1 MIAPLLYAPSR
12 ARDFLEVRS
21 PPFRSLRAVQR
32 RARGIGHGAAG
43 QGSATLPGL
52 RRPSRVSAEGPC
64 ASVGGSALRCA
75 LCAACAT
82 PGVRCMRYARFVRDH
97 INRLHRA
104 ALQRI
109 ACRAQCSAC
118 SVQRA
123 ASSVQ
128 HPAYHIQR
136 RDRWTFRGFPTVGR
150 MDDRGKRRRVRN
162 EPWSI
167 AIGRIS
173 PAWPGLAHGMRCD
186 AQRWPRALRA
196 RRMSRLACAVHFG
209 LPAQAHDVN
218 HAARGRR
225 GLAIVAPPQLLP
237 QTAQSAH
244 APKCGRRT

>member
-1 MIAPLLYAPSR
+1 MTWCSRTGQRNAARPSPTESR
-12 ARDFLEVRS
+12 ERRGAVRFGRR
-21 PPFRSLRAVQR
+21 FRVALHAVQ
-32 RARGIGHGAAG
+32 
-43 QGSATLPGL
+43 
-52 RRPSRVSAEGPC
+52 
-64 ASVGGSALRCA
+64 
-75 LCAACAT
+75 
-82 PGVRCMRYARFVRDH
+82 CMRYARFVRDH

-109 ACRAQCSAC
+109 ACGAQCSTC
-118 SVQRA
+118 SVQHPACNIQRA
-123 ASSVQ
+123 ASSMQ
-128 HPAYHIQR
+128 HATCNIRHATCNMQHATCN
-136 RDRWTFRGFPTVGR
+136 DATAWTFRGLPTAGR
-150 MDDRGKRRRVRN
+150 MDDRRKRRRVRN

-173 PAWPGLAHGMRCD
+173 PAWRGLAHGMRCD

-196 RRMSRLACAVHFG
+196 RRMARLACAVHFG